1 MSRLRVAMIAPP
13 WLKIPVEGYGG
24 VEAVI
29 DGLVKALVE
38 QDVDVE
44 VFGVG
49 GRNLHGAKVHPVT
62 KNEQFEHIL
71 KPMYDFSLPLPSH
84 HVLSALDMIA
94 KDGKFD
100 IIHDHNYFIGPS
112 ILSWATRTSEI
123 PPAVHTIHGP
133 PLSTDKAVAEGMPD
147 NRPFWRSVAGDHDC
161 HFVSISD
168 AMKNT
173 MPKEL
178 NGNMLDTV
186 HNAIDATQFP
196 FVDRDGRKNYFITLA
211 RFAEEKGQHIAVK
224 ICAKKH
230 YRLRMAGTVAT
241 IDTNRRLMLELA
253 NPMSKYRNDRDF
265 RYYSD
270 KILPRILSNPR
281 ITFSGTL
288 SGKKKMKFIS
298 EAKALLFPITWDEP
312 FGMAVIEALA
322 CGTPVIAMKRGAM
335 PEIIEHGVN
344 GFLAENEAEFAEY
357 MERVNEINPA
367 DCRES
372 VIRKFSADKM
382 ALDYISRYKDAIK
395 RGKKAVISKETKVIE
410 KAAKKHKVQWVK
422 K

>member
-1 MSRLRVAMIAPP
+1 MKRLRVAIIAPP
-13 WLKIPVEGYGG
+13 WLKIPAEGYGG

-29 DGLVKALVE
+29 DGLTKALVK

-44 VFGVG
+44 IFGVG
-49 GRNLHGAKVHPVT
+49 GRNLHGAKMHPVT
-62 KNEQFEHIL
+62 KTEQFEYIL
-71 KPMYDFSLPLPSH
+71 KPMYDYALPIPSH
-84 HVLSALDMIA
+84 HVLRALDMIK

-100 IIHDHNYFIGPS
+100 VIHDHSYFVGPS
-112 ILSWATRTSEI
+112 ILAWATRTDEI
-123 PPAVHTIHGP
+123 PPAIHTIHGP
-133 PLSTDKAVAEGMPD
+133 PLTTDAAVAAGMPD

-178 NGNMLDTV
+178 NGNMLKTV
-186 HNAIDATQFP
+186 HNAIDADQFP
-196 FVDRDGRKNYFITLA
+196 FVDRDKRKGYFITLA
-211 RFAEEKGQHIAVK
+211 RFTEEKGQHIAVK

-241 IDTNRRLMLELA
+241 IGSSRKLMLELA
-253 NPMSKYRNDRDF
+253 NPLSKYRNDRDF

-281 ITFSGTL
+281 ITFSGAL
-288 SGKKKMKFIS
+288 SGKKKIKFIS
-298 EAKALLFPITWDEP
+298 EAKALLFPITWEEP

-322 CGTPVIAMKRGAM
+322 CGTPVIAMNRGAM

-344 GFLAENEAEFAEY
+344 GFLAENEDEFAEY
-357 MERVNEINPA
+357 MERINEINPA

-372 VIRKFSADKM
+372 VIRKFSSDKM
-382 ALDYISRYKDAIK
+382 ALDYIDRYKEAIR
-395 RGKKAVISKETKVIE
+395 RGKKAVASKNAKVIE
-410 KAAKKHKVQWVK
+410 AAAKKGKVKPVK